1 MPEILLNGP
10 AGRLEGHYTHNNE
23 TNSPSILILHA
34 HPGHGGNMN
43 NPLSLKLHR
52 LFSDNGFST
61 LRFNFRGV
69 GKSDGEH
76 DGSEGELADSAIALD
91 WLQNQNPESKE
102 YWICGISFGAWIG
115 MQLLMRRP
123 EIPKFVLISPPVGK
137 YDFNFLAPCPAS
149 GMIINAEKDSLI
161 EVNLIKDVVKRLN
174 QQQSI
179 NVMQEVIKSSD
190 HFFSNNENKVIEKA
204 AALDETGN
212 RRSVYSYHLA
222 SCAASRSCMCLR
234 RVW

>member
-1 MPEILLNGP
+1 
-10 AGRLEGHYTHNNE
+10 
-23 TNSPSILILHA
+23 
-34 HPGHGGNMN
+34 MN

-52 LFSDNGFST
+52 LFSDNGFSS

-69 GKSDGEH
+69 GKIDGEH

-137 YDFNFLAPCPAS
+137 YDFNFLEPCPAS
-149 GMIINAEKDSLI
+149 GVIINA
-161 EVNLIKDVVKRLN
+161 
-174 QQQSI
+174 
-179 NVMQEVIKSSD
+179 
-190 HFFSNNENKVIEKA
+190 
-204 AALDETGN
+204 
-212 RRSVYSYHLA
+212 
-222 SCAASRSCMCLR
+222 
-234 RVW
+234 

>member
-10 AGRLEGHYTHNNE
+10 IGRLEARYTHNNE
-23 TNSPSILILHA
+23 SNSPSVLILHA

-43 NPLSLKLHR
+43 NPLPLKLHKF
-52 LFSDNGFST
+52 FSDLGFSS

-91 WLQNQNPESKE
+91 WLQHQNQESKE
-102 YWICGISFGAWIG
+102 YWVCGISFGAWVG

-123 EIPKFVLISPPVGK
+123 EIPKFILVSPPVGK

-149 GMIINAEKDSLI
+149 GIVISGEKILLSRMDLS
-161 EVNLIKDVVKRLN
+161 KR
-174 QQQSI
+174 S
-179 NVMQEVIKSSD
+179 
-190 HFFSNNENKVIEKA
+190 
-204 AALDETGN
+204 
-212 RRSVYSYHLA
+212 
-222 SCAASRSCMCLR
+222 
-234 RVW
+234 

>member
-179 NVMQEVIKSSD
+179 NVMQEVINSSD
-190 HFFSNNENKVIEKA
+190 QFSSNHENKVIEK
-204 AALDETGN
+204 
-212 RRSVYSYHLA
+212 VKSYFKKIN
-222 SCAASRSCMCLR
+222 
-234 RVW
+234 

>member
-10 AGRLEGHYTHNNE
+10 IGRLEARYTHNNDS
-23 TNSPSILILHA
+23 NSPSVLILHA

-43 NPLSLKLHR
+43 NPLSLKLHKF
-52 LFSDNGFST
+52 FSDLGFSS

-91 WLQNQNPESKE
+91 WLQNKNQESNE
-102 YWICGISFGAWIG
+102 YWVCGISFGAWVG

-123 EIPKFVLISPPVGK
+123 EIPKFILISPPVGK

-149 GMIINAEKDSLI
+149 GLVISAEKDTLI
-161 EVNLIKDVVKRLN
+161 DNESIDDVVKKLN
-174 QQQSI
+174 KQKSI
-179 NVMQEVIKSSD
+179 EVKHEAIKSTD
-190 HFFSNNENKVIEKA
+190 HFFSNNEQKVIDKVKKYI
-204 AALDETGN
+204 D
-212 RRSVYSYHLA
+212 SF
-222 SCAASRSCMCLR
+222 
-234 RVW
+234 